1 MNQNDL
7 IFGTVILPLLG
18 AAMAFCAKAFFKG
31 HKARI
36 VEYAAAFTGLALPVL
51 LLIHLLPHVL
61 NGRSVQLF
69 IGHWP
74 EEVGILYRFD
84 GIAWLVNLL
93 GYSVASAAWIYSL
106 GAGPRGPGF
115 TTTFLIQTAAMAATA
130 MTSDLFNLFVCL
142 EVMGIASY
150 VLVASSEKTGAFL
163 ASFSYLMISAT
174 AMVFFLLG
182 LLGFY
187 QITGS
192 LSYEG
197 IASILRE
204 LPDQGGIP
212 AAASLALIVAAVAIR
227 VAIMPLYGWLP
238 DAHALAPHAISAVL
252 SGVLIKAPLFAL
264 SRILILMPGG
274 PEIGRLMSYAGAVA
288 ALAGVSIALSQKDS
302 KQLLAYHSISQI
314 GYIVTAWGAAVS
326 KGLTTA
332 SGLVLFAAAFLH
344 ALYHA
349 LFKGLLFLTV
359 GTTTD
364 LMGERNVYKI
374 RGAAEKLKNSGEKFP
389 VTFLC
394 FLTGALAITAIP
406 PLNGF
411 ASKAALS
418 YGLKGTWQGAL
429 LYAASLGTMASFIKL
444 SRIFFP
450 GKKGERVSTAPREE
464 KGGFKVAGARQIS
477 QGILALLCIS
487 TGIAAPAV
495 SRGVTALLGKDMV
508 KTVPPSL
515 FSPSH
520 FLKTAAVTAGGIL
533 LYLLI
538 STKPGKKVLHM
549 IRNRPKRFQGNFVAL
564 SLGMAA
570 LFWWIIL

>member
-1 MNQNDL
+1 MNPNDL
-7 IFGTVILPLLG
+7 IFAPIMLPLLG
-18 AAMAFCAKAFFKG
+18 AALAFCAKAFHRKRDTRG
-31 HKARI
+31 I
-36 VEYAAAFTGLALPVL
+36 ESLAALIGLGLPLVSL
-51 LLIHLLPHVL
+51 FYLLPQVL
-61 NGRSVQLF
+61 HGQSLELF
-69 IGHWP
+69 IGNWP
-74 EEVGILYRFD
+74 GEVGIHYRFD

-93 GYSVASAAWIYSL
+93 GYSVAAAAWIYSL

-130 MTSDLFNLFVCL
+130 MTADLFNLFVCL

-150 VLVASSEKTGAFL
+150 ILVASSEKPGAFL

-182 LLGFY
+182 LMGFY
-187 QITGS
+187 RITGS
-192 LSYEG
+192 LSYET
-197 IASILRE
+197 IAEVLRQ
-204 LPDQGGIP
+204 LPDGGGLE
-212 AAASLALIVAAVAIR
+212 ASASLALIAAAVAIR

-274 PEIGRLMSYAGAVA
+274 PEIGRLMSYTGAVA
-288 ALAGVSIALSQKDS
+288 ALAGVTIALSQKDS

-314 GYIVTAWGAAVS
+314 GYIVAAWGAAVW
-326 KGLTTA
+326 KGLTTPA
-332 SGLVLFAAAFLH
+332 GLMLFAAAFLH

-364 LMGERNVYKI
+364 TVGERNVYKI
-374 RGAAEKLKNSGEKFP
+374 RGALKSLRQAGETVP
-389 VTFLC
+389 LTFLC

-406 PLNGF
+406 PFNGF

-429 LYAASLGTMASFIKL
+429 LYAASLGTVASFIKL
-444 SRIFFP
+444 SRIYFP
-450 GKKGERVSTAPREE
+450 A
-464 KGGFKVAGARQIS
+464 KGGVSVIPAQEKPRISPFRQIA
-477 QGILALLCIS
+477 QGILALLCLA
-487 TGIAAPAV
+487 TGAAAPAV
-495 SRGVTALLGKDMV
+495 SRGVMSILGTGTAKS
-508 KTVPPSL
+508 VPPSL
-515 FSPSH
+515 FTGEN
-520 FLKTAAVTAGGIL
+520 FLKTAAVTAGGAL

-538 STKPGKKVLHM
+538 TTPPGKAVMHAV
-549 IRNRPKRFQGNFVAL
+549 RNRPKRFQGNFLAL

-570 LFWWIIL
+570 LFWWIII